1 MFPTHDMNPIAI
13 DQMRREREAADME
26 RARRSAGLSLP
37 AGGTIVLILVVFAFL
52 I

>member
-26 RARRSAGLSLP
+26 RAKRSAAPGLP
-37 AGGTIVLILVVFAFL
+37 AGGAIVLLLVVLAL
-52 I
+52 LL